1 MSMTRLVTLLALA
14 GVAAAF
20 VTRPAGTRR
29 PREDAGDDPVNRDA
43 EVDDEAL
50 ATSPNA
56 GERLAPASRA
66 GSALR
71 RDGAHADLLSSNAR
85 DGAFATSSGLSD
97 FSRGA

>member
-20 VTRPAGTRR
+20 LTRPAGARR
-29 PREDAGDDPVNRDA
+29 AREDDGDGTVNRDA
-43 EVDDEAL
+43 EIDEESL
-50 ATSPNA
+50 AASPNA
-56 GERLAPASRA
+56 GERLAPASRI

-71 RDGAHADLLSSNAR
+71 RDGSHADLLSSNAR